1 MSLPPNEMRCG
12 NCGFSNVPGP
22 GGNIPGGSS
31 PQMPMSG
38 PPSQSGFNLRQ
49 QFGSGTWGSQPG
61 PQMGRPAN
69 APTASG
75 LFTPPSIPQ
84 PITSGPVP
92 VTPGP
97 VPVMPGPIPVTPG
110 PVPQADMDGWAFP
123 ESARV
128 PAANR
133 PAPTF
138 TPAPMMRRMTSGLNR
153 PVSKV
158 RVAMGVIVLVILII
172 SGSII
177 GIAYFNK
184 ETKPTQQKVVAVP
197 TPNSAPQYLDPFNDN
212 TYGWNLESE
221 PGKYSAQ
228 IGGGNLT
235 LEDDNHKLLWEQ
247 LPGQQSFSD
256 FTLYVNATL
265 TKGDPQ
271 NGYGVYIR
279 GSANANSDL
288 ATYYRFELYGDGAY
302 GIYKGIISDNGQTG
316 YTKLVDYTP
325 STAVNKAGKVN
336 HIRITAQ
343 GSSLSFMVNG
353 YQLQTLNDTSYAKG
367 TIAFFVSNTTDAKPG
382 AQAQFSEFGI
392 YKPGA

>member
-1 MSLPPNEMRCG
+1 
-12 NCGFSNVPGP
+12 
-22 GGNIPGGSS
+22 
-31 PQMPMSG
+31 MSG
-38 PPSQSGFNLRQ
+38 PPSQAGFNLRQ
-49 QFGSGTWGSQPG
+49 QFGSGTWGSQAG
-61 PQMGRPAN
+61 PQMGRPAG

-75 LFTPPSIPQ
+75 LYTPPSIPQ
-84 PITSGPVP
+84 PIPSGPVP

-97 VPVMPGPIPVTPG
+97 VPITPG
-110 PVPQADMDGWAFP
+110 PVPVMPGQAPMTDMDGWAFP
-123 ESARV
+123 PSARV
-128 PAANR
+128 PAANQ
-133 PAPTF
+133 
-138 TPAPMMRRMTSGLNR
+138 PAPMPVGPAPVMRRVTTGLNR
-153 PVSKV
+153 PVSRV
-158 RVAMGVIVLVILII
+158 RVMMGVIVLVILII

-247 LPGQQSFSD
+247 LPGQHSFSD
-256 FTLYVNATL
+256 FTLYVDATL

-302 GIYKGIISDNGQTG
+302 GIYKGIISDGGQTG

-336 HIRITAQ
+336 HIRVMAQ
-343 GSSLSFMVNG
+343 GSTLTFTVNG
-353 YQLQTLNDTSYAKG
+353 YELQTLNDTSYAKG
-367 TIAFFVSNTTDAKPG
+367 TIAFFVSNTTDAKAG
-382 AQAQFSEFGI
+382 AQAQFAGFGI